1 MFWLPL
7 GREEP
12 KMPEQSDL
20 DAPIFGA
27 VNIARA
33 ANLFTKQGKPDVSK
47 LYYKHEQGLLAGIV
61 YKNGR
66 ELVSTQRQLQRLGST
81 TVVTKATK

>member
-1 MFWLPL
+1 MSKQAPT
-7 GREEP
+7 P
-12 KMPEQSDL
+12 DL
-20 DAPIFGA
+20 DDPIFGA

-33 ANLFTKQGKPDVSK
+33 ANLFTKKGEPDVNK

-81 TVVTKATK
+81 TVIAKPTK